1 MRRKASLA
9 NAVFAALLLAA
20 CSPAASQQT
29 PDPDQWRN
37 IDLTAK
43 PVALG
48 ATRVGALVF
57 RGGLELDST
66 DAGFGGWSGLDILD
80 DGRLIAI
87 SDTGEWFSGRVVLS
101 DAGELIGVSE
111 PRIALMR
118 DEHGDVF
125 PDKEAADA
133 EDVAQMPDGR
143 FAVSFEQ
150 TQTIRIY
157 DLNRDG
163 PFGAAQP
170 GPRLAETER
179 LPPNE
184 GLEAL
189 TTDGAGAFIVGAEH
203 GDRGGHMIWVAPFEG
218 QTPVAPVARLR
229 MGAGFGLAGFDRL
242 PDGDYVALERFYA
255 PVIGVRIR
263 LERIAKASLSTG
275 TAEAHPLAYIAPPL
289 ALDNFEGVASVR
301 KPDGGVRLYLIS
313 DDNFSPRQR
322 TLLYA
327 FDLDETSAPTS
338 PR

>member
-1 MRRKASLA
+1 MKFVFVSLL
-9 NAVFAALLLAA
+9 ALLLAA
-20 CSPAASQQT
+20 CGSAASQQA

-37 IDLTAK
+37 IELTAR
-43 PVALG
+43 PAAPG
-48 ATRVGALVF
+48 AARVGALTF
-57 RGGLELDST
+57 RGGLELHSSDP
-66 DAGFGGWSGLDILD
+66 GFGGWSGLDVLE
-80 DGRLIAI
+80 DGRVIAI
-87 SDTGEWFSGRVVLS
+87 SDTGVWLSARLVLD
-101 DAGELIGVSE
+101 DAGALVGLAE
-111 PRIALMR
+111 PRMAAMR

-125 PDKEAADA
+125 PDKISADA
-133 EDVAQMPDGR
+133 EDVTQMPDGR

-189 TTDGAGAFIVGAEH
+189 TTDGSGAFVVGAEH
-203 GDRGGHMIWVAPFEG
+203 GERRGHMIWIAPFGG
-218 QTPVAPVARLR
+218 QTPVAPAAYLR
-229 MGAGFGLAGFDRL
+229 MGMGYGLAGFDRL

-263 LERIAKASLSTG
+263 LERIARASLATG
-275 TAEAHPLAYIAPPL
+275 TAAAREIAYLAPPL
-289 ALDNFEGVASVR
+289 AIDNFEGVASVP
-301 KPDGGVRLYLIS
+301 KADGGVRLYLIS
-313 DDNFSPRQR
+313 DDNFSSRQR

-327 FDLDETSAPTS
+327 FDLDEAPANS